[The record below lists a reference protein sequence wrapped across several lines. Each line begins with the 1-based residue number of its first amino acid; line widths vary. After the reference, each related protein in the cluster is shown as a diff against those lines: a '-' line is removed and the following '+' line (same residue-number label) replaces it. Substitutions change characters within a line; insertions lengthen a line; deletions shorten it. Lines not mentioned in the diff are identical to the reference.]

1 MSESVGELSEPV
13 SELSEFR
20 QKCRKSAVPTSG
32 SDHEIR
38 VRNPTRNPTENGHAA
53 PSLCAKLYVGTPRF
67 FTTHR
72 ISTIVRTRLWHDESA
87 KRLNRIEHVAVEVL
101 NPWCEWSH
109 VLHHRLG

>member
-1 MSESVGELSEPV
+1 MCLRPVLYQIESSKSNFRLSETV
-13 SELSEFR
+13 
-20 QKCRKSAVPTSG
+20 Q
-32 SDHEIR
+32 
-38 VRNPTRNPTENGHAA
+38 NGHAA

-101 NPWCEWSH
+101 NPWCESSH